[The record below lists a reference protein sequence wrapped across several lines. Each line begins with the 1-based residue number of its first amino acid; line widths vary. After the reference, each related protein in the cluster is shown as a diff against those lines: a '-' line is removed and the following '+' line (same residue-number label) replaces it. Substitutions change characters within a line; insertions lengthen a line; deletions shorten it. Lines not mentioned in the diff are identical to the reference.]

1 MPGSPDFFTDVRAYM
16 KREKINQ
23 TELAGRMGVDQSTVS
38 RMMRGRTSPS
48 VDTLDKLAS
57 VMNKEVAELLYKYL
71 GRPLP
76 PVYEMVSRVGA
87 LSSERRA
94 QAVNFAL
101 FLFQEQ
107 EEDEKSQQ
115 TVNGQAQQNIG

>member
-16 KREKINQ
+16 KAEKINQ

-48 VDTLDKLAS
+48 VDTLDKLAL

-76 PVYEMVSRVGA
+76 PVYEMVNRVGA

-107 EEDEKSQQ
+107 EEDEKRQQ
-115 TVNGQAQQNIG
+115 TVNSQAQQNIG